1 MVRRNSMTETEV
13 ESKLKAYATG
23 FISGYSEAL
32 GKNFIRAV
40 QTIREMGL
48 ESSFLPLYGREPGK
62 DTALAVLFTDHDFY
76 MFFLEAE
83 NTLIKVCTG
92 AGDAEGFDRNWT
104 FTMPYETRLERA
116 KEHLGITG
124 DTILQVVNIPGTNF
138 MPADA
143 AYMADVGHGHGISF
157 GNQAGAK
164 AEQALPSLL
173 ESSRKAEQQAAFS
186 ERYGQLQASTMSAQA
201 RGQEFEKLWREVLEF
216 HGWRPKKIRIPG
228 EENDFTA
235 IYQGLHILGEVR
247 WFAEAMT
254 GGKMREFLGKLD
266 PRPQTIGL
274 FISHSGLDEGAFS
287 VVRRAVN
294 SKTVVVFGRRE
305 IDAVLKEHTD
315 PGAIFD
321 EELRNA
327 YDYIFEQH
335 HQH

>member
-1 MVRRNSMTETEV
+1 MTEAEI
-13 ESKLKAYATG
+13 ESKLQAYATG
-23 FISGYSEAL
+23 FIRGYSEAL
-32 GKNFIRAV
+32 DKNYVNAV
-40 QTIREMGL
+40 QNIREMGL
-48 ESSFLPLYGREPGK
+48 EPSFFPLYGREPGK
-62 DTALAVLFTDHDFY
+62 NIALAVLFTDYDFY
-76 MFFLEAE
+76 MFFLQAE
-83 NTLIKVCTG
+83 GTLIKVST
-92 AGDAEGFDRNWT
+92 AVGDAEGFGRDWT
-104 FTMPYETRLERA
+104 FNTPSDRRLERVR
-116 KEHLGITG
+116 EHLGITG
-124 DTILQVVNIPGTNF
+124 DTTLQIVNIPGTDF
-138 MPADA
+138 MSSDA
-143 AYMADVGHGHGISF
+143 SYMADQGHGHGTNF

-186 ERYGQLQASTMSAQA
+186 ERYKQLQVSTMSAQA
-201 RGQEFEKLWREVLEF
+201 RGQEFEKLWREVLDF

-247 WFAEAMT
+247 WFDEPMT

-274 FISHSGLDEGAFS
+274 FISHSGLDGGALS

-305 IDAVLKEHTD
+305 VDAVLIEHTD

-335 HQH
+335 R